1 MNLRRL
7 SILLVAAL
15 ALLMAP
21 ATAAAAQT
29 YGDTISG
36 YEYAFTSTDGRF
48 AGTASGALPGSWNAD
63 VQHTPLCLS
72 CTTTATVTGGSF
84 SLATTHNGFP
94 VLVSG
99 AFVGGTVQV
108 TNVGSNCSNQ
118 TFAVDGILGNVGWWS
133 SGSGSGTGTFRATL
147 THYRH
152 SVFGSCFTYGA
163 SVRGTLSLTL

>member
-1 MNLRRL
+1 MNPRRL
-7 SILLVAAL
+7 IIPLVAAL
-15 ALLMAP
+15 ALVAP

-29 YGDTISG
+29 YSDTISG
-36 YEYAFTSTDGRF
+36 YEYAFTSTDGKF

-72 CTTTATVTGGSF
+72 CTPTATITGGSF

-94 VLVSG
+94 ALVAG

-118 TFAVDGILGNVGWWS
+118 TFAIKGVLGNVGWWS
-133 SGSGSGTGTFRATL
+133 SGSGSGTFMATL

-152 SVFGSCFTYGA
+152 SVFGSCVAYGA
-163 SVRGTLSLTL
+163 SVKGTLSLTL